1 MGTSGT
7 CMGVTRRLRQD
18 APHVKCYSAQP
29 SSGFHG
35 LEGLK
40 HMPTAIVPGIYDES
54 LPDGNVWIETEDAY
68 AMVRKLAREEGLL
81 AGISTGAN
89 LVAALQLARQT
100 ENARI
105 VTIACDGADKYLS
118 EHFWDD

>member
-1 MGTSGT
+1 
-7 CMGVTRRLRQD
+7 
-18 APHVKCYSAQP
+18 
-29 SSGFHG
+29 
-35 LEGLK
+35 
-40 HMPTAIVPGIYDES
+40 MPTAIVPGIYDES

-68 AMVRKLAREEGLL
+68 AMVRRLAREEGLL
-81 AGISTGAN
+81 VGISTGAN

-100 ENARI
+100 QNARI